1 MTTPNLDELAERRL
15 IYTDIERRDR
25 VVPITAAERDWLV
38 VQAREHATCADY
50 ADALIEARRAL
61 ALVDRDEPFID
72 DAITRLVADLATVTR
87 ERDALRE
94 ELGDLRRV
102 GTRGGW
108 R

>member
-15 IYTDIERRDR
+15 LYTDIERRDR

-38 VQAREHATCADY
+38 VQARA
-50 ADALIEARRAL
+50 
-61 ALVDRDEPFID
+61 
-72 DAITRLVADLATVTR
+72 LATVTR

-94 ELGDLRRV
+94 ELSDLRRV

-108 R
+108 S